1 MAVHNDL
8 GHRGEAIAAQFLMDK
23 GFRILHTNWLYGKAE
38 VDIIA
43 AYDRYIIFVEVKTRS
58 STDFGQPE
66 EFVSPSKQR
75 RLQWAAEG
83 YIYQAQYKGEIRFDI
98 VSVLFDM
105 RGRYTVR
112 HIEDAF
118 WDF

>member
-1 MAVHNDL
+1 MAEHNQL
-8 GHRGEAIAAQFLMDK
+8 GQRGEQIAAEFLLNK
-23 GFRILHTNWLYGKAE
+23 GYRILHRNWFYGKAE

-43 AYDRYIIFVEVKTRS
+43 RSEQFLVFAEVKTRT

-66 EFVSPSKQR
+66 EFVSSSKQR

-83 YIYQAQYKGEIRFDI
+83 YIYHHNYQGEIRFDI
-98 VSVLFDM
+98 LSVLFDVK
-105 RGRYTVR
+105 GRYTIR

-118 WDF
+118 WG